1 MVCPS
6 RPHTSALNIISNCNA
21 SVSRSDIHLKSGNDT
36 LHVIILD
43 DLEGLGLRT
52 LDNLE
57 RFGAL
62 ALDDLL

>member
-1 MVCPS
+1 
-6 RPHTSALNIISNCNA
+6 
-21 SVSRSDIHLKSGNDT
+21 